1 MEIEEERKREVG
13 LLSGYW
19 GLPDASLSAVF
30 HEKTERRVYMLTSGS
45 GKYILKGIPDTKDEQ
60 VIAGNVSTH
69 EFLGNKKGIAPKLLY
84 TADQK
89 RYIRTGGFYYYM
101 MECIDGRQ
109 LAETPQDEYD
119 LGCLAR
125 LLHSFGRKNR
135 TDILFPS
142 ALSGRKERFYSW
154 FVDRPFKPL
163 FDALLDGLPDFFDL
177 DQCLIHS
184 DLGPHNAMRRKNG
197 AVVLIDLDDSGI
209 GSRHLDLG
217 WAFIMQFVDFDHA
230 TGAMRYRFDLA
241 LAFLCGYYHG
251 RKPETKDGRA
261 AGRKDDQDDT
271 LTRAEYDLLW
281 QGAIFMHISYMKT
294 YGPYAVDS
302 LWKILQFGIG
312 QKEKLWEQWNELH
325 IPVRDDI
332 MTTEKT

>member
-89 RYIRTGGFYYYM
+89 RYIRT
-101 MECIDGRQ
+101 DV
-109 LAETPQDEYD
+109 
-119 LGCLAR
+119 
-125 LLHSFGRKNR
+125 
-135 TDILFPS
+135 LFPS

-230 TGAMRYRFDLA
+230 TGAMRYSFDLA

>member
-89 RYIRTGGFYYYM
+89 RYIRT
-101 MECIDGRQ
+101 DV
-109 LAETPQDEYD
+109 
-119 LGCLAR
+119 
-125 LLHSFGRKNR
+125 
-135 TDILFPS
+135 LFPS

-154 FVDRPFKPL
+154 FADRPFKPL

-325 IPVRDDI
+325 IPVRHDI
-332 MTTEKT
+332 MAAEKT